1 MLREIML
8 WAGVLCAV
16 AGLGLSLW
24 GLWDDRRKRRDRH
37 ENEE

>member
-24 GLWDDRRKRRDRH
+24 GLWDEIKRRK
-37 ENEE
+37 NK

>member
-16 AGLGLSLW
+16 AGLALAV
-24 GLWDDRRKRRDRH
+24 WDSWDRRRKK
-37 ENEE
+37 